1 MLLKRL
7 WTLLTRM
14 RVAVWL
20 LVALGIVCL
29 LGSLFPQMPPGA
41 RADPAL
47 RSDWL
52 TRAADKLG
60 ARAALYRALGL
71 FDVFHSVWFYVPLG
85 LVALSTLV
93 CTLNRIGARWQAF
106 ARPRTQISERLF
118 GRLPQQAQFGAASQ
132 EAGVETT
139 RRALRRSGFAAR
151 PVNAQGGGMVR
162 LYAERGR
169 FGLLGTL
176 FVHVGLLL
184 LLAAITARGALS
196 WRVEALSLP
205 PGEVVPVAH
214 SATFALRNDGFE
226 AEAYP
231 DGAPRDYRA
240 SVTVLEGE
248 RETGH
253 AVVRVN
259 HPLRYRS
266 TKLYLHSVS
275 GMGDPAVGPTVTLTI
290 VHDPS
295 FPLAV
300 ASGLSLLVGLML
312 AFYVPHNQI
321 WVHVD
326 ADGAIRMA
334 GTTNRLEP
342 GFARRFGRA
351 AQRLEQS
358 LLGGDLP

>member
-41 RADPAL
+41 RADPVL
-47 RSDWL
+47 RSAWL
-52 TRAADKLG
+52 MRAADKLG

-71 FDVFHSVWFYVPLG
+71 FDVFHSAWFYVPLG

-118 GRLPQQAQFGAASQ
+118 GRLPQQAQFGAGSQ
-132 EAGVETT
+132 EDGVKIA
-139 RRALRRSGFAAR
+139 RRALRRSGFATR
-151 PVNAQGGGMVR
+151 PVNEQRDGMVR

-184 LLAAITARGALS
+184 LLAATAARGALS

-205 PGEVVPVAH
+205 PGEVVPVAR
-214 SATFALRNDGFE
+214 STSFALRNDGFE
-226 AEAYP
+226 AETYP

-240 SVTVLEGE
+240 FVTVLEGE
-248 RETGH
+248 HETRY

-259 HPLRYRS
+259 RPLRYRD

-275 GMGDPAVGPTVTLTI
+275 GVGDPATGATVTLMV

-300 ASGLSLLVGLML
+300 ASGLSLLVGLIL
-312 AFYVPHNQI
+312 AFYVPHSQI

-326 ADGAIRMA
+326 ADGEGRMV

-351 AQRLEQS
+351 VEHLKRP
-358 LLGGDLP
+358 LLGGDSP